1 MWWLAYLFKKN
12 GQWFIEYQSEWVINE
27 FWINT
32 GMMWAQQRI
41 ELRWMISKLS
51 AIGSAIHIPVF
62 SLGELA
68 TLPYQLR
75 AYGYLMSSWVNKK
88 KRQTCLTSK
97 PHIPSI
103 SWSEQDGPFCHDSN
117 AQIWSWYMLLIP
129 FSSLRW
135 DHRFTDW
142 QLCNKGVDG
151 RKFMWSMLVAVG
163 DSLVTEQ
170 LVNKCIQRAEIMLIH
185 QWSLPNHWCYD
196 MYRHVKTA

>member
-1 MWWLAYLFKKN
+1 MIHWISVWMSD
-12 GQWFIEYQSEWVINE
+12 QWILDKHRDDVNTAEDWIKVNDIKAVCNRLSNPHSCIFIRRISNTAIPIKSLWVLDVIMSE
-27 FWINT
+27 
-32 GMMWAQQRI
+32 Q
-41 ELRWMISKLS
+41 
-51 AIGSAIHIPVF
+51 
-62 SLGELA
+62 
-68 TLPYQLR
+68 
-75 AYGYLMSSWVNKK
+75 KK
-88 KRQTCLTSK
+88 KRQTWLTSK

-151 RKFMWSMLVAVG
+151 RKFMWSMLVVVG

-185 QWSLPNHWCYD
+185 QWSLPNHWCHD